1 MAGRMLPPKEFGFIV
16 VANTILFGSQCLL
29 LGPITNP
36 TLRFGAISE
45 KSLLLT
51 YWIYC
56 AVTGLVCS
64 GFLLFGAQL
73 GRIIYPDPS
82 FFTLIK
88 FLGIPFATTSFYAVQ
103 KLVLFARARY
113 KIVLSMDVI
122 YASSNI
128 VILFLL
134 HSNGRLS
141 SAIGF
146 YLSRSGAAVIGLL
159 PVLCLFTWS
168 TYQESPELEKH
179 FSYRD
184 YLQHSK
190 YSSISMLS
198 SYGQSQVDTLAV
210 AHFLTPLNAATYGAA
225 KIFYTGITMVTTGL
239 TMVVLPASSRIIAS
253 GKGGLGRF
261 YRRALILAYAILLP
275 SVCALAA
282 LSHPFLR
289 LLFGGRYT
297 EAVPIVRIF
306 CLAALVIPV
315 SSITDAIANGAGWW
329 HRACAASITGC
340 CIGMVASLGL
350 TRALGLS
357 GAALAPV
364 LALSGSAG
372 VIAFLTRGRLGAC
385 DAVVGTDVE
394 SSLSFAREKE

>member
-1 MAGRMLPPKEFGFIV
+1 MKSRFVHGSLTSNGLLSIGSQVAWGAQGFITFVMAGRMLPPKEFGFIV

-210 AHFLTPLNAATYGAA
+210 AHFLTPLNAATYRGRKDNLHRHHNGHDWSHYGGFAS
-225 KIFYTGITMVTTGL
+225 FVEDHCERERWVGQ
-239 TMVVLPASSRIIAS
+239 VLP
-253 GKGGLGRF
+253 K
-261 YRRALILAYAILLP
+261 
-275 SVCALAA
+275 
-282 LSHPFLR
+282 
-289 LLFGGRYT
+289 
-297 EAVPIVRIF
+297 
-306 CLAALVIPV
+306 
-315 SSITDAIANGAGWW
+315 
-329 HRACAASITGC
+329 
-340 CIGMVASLGL
+340 
-350 TRALGLS
+350 
-357 GAALAPV
+357 
-364 LALSGSAG
+364 
-372 VIAFLTRGRLGAC
+372 
-385 DAVVGTDVE
+385 GTDTCIRNP
-394 SSLSFAREKE
+394 AT